1 MNFPPSG
8 FTCSSFFYIIEI
20 DNALLI
26 EYCNVY
32 STDPNVYFQNVLI
45 DLKLSTSSTSNC
57 PQVIIYACIFHATEC
72 SPKNKM
78 NPKMWWYKIW
88 CDVMW
93 FDATRWESP
102 FWHGLHVWCDMVY
115 HFFYIYHFQLIP
127 IDMEHLGLCRWI
139 ALYLFKIFCSTYYF
153 HIHLVS
159 VCCDAM
165 QCNAIALDIY
175 IFTYVRRKH
184 PLQI

>member
-20 DNALLI
+20 DNAILI

-32 STDPNVYFQNVLI
+32 STDPNVYSQNVLI
-45 DLKLSTSSTSNC
+45 DLKLSTSNC

-93 FDATRWESP
+93 CDVMRRDENPHLGMVYMYDAT
-102 FWHGLHVWCDMVY
+102 WCTF
-115 HFFYIYHFQLIP
+115 FFYIYHFQLIP
-127 IDMEHLGLCRWI
+127 IDMELLGLCRWI

-165 QCNAIALDIY
+165 QCNAITLDIY